1 MANKR
6 LATLEQVKKLMQG
19 TKVDSAARI
28 AALAELI
35 AQAGE
40 EWVHAGLSIDLPAS
54 GWADRVQTV
63 KDEFFLAKGTCWYF
77 VCGDA
82 DNFAA
87 WSEACVTADNITKNG
102 EMTFHCLA
110 TPTVDLT
117 VYILRLEVEL

>member
-1 MANKR
+1 MTNKR
-6 LATLEQVKKLMQG
+6 LATLEQVKKLLQG
-19 TKVDSAARI
+19 SKVDSAARI
-28 AALAELI
+28 AELAELI
-35 AQAGE
+35 SQAGE
-40 EWVHAGLSIDLPAS
+40 EWVHFGITVELPAS
-54 GWADRVQTV
+54 GWTDRVQTV
-63 KDEFFLAKGTCWYF
+63 KDESFLAKGTCWYF

-117 VYILRLEVEL
+117 VNILRLEVEL

>member
-6 LATLEQVKKLMQG
+6 LATLEQVKKLLQG
-19 TKVDSAARI
+19 SKVDSAARI
-28 AALAELI
+28 AELAELI
-35 AQAGE
+35 SQDGE
-40 EWVHAGLSIDLPAS
+40 EWVHFGITVELPAS
-54 GWADRVQTV
+54 GWTDRVQTV
-63 KDEFFLAKGTCWYF
+63 KDESFLAKGICWYF

-117 VYILRLEVEL
+117 VNILRLEVEL